1 MKYLL
6 KQTKVFRIWMF
17 YCVESIAKHS
27 LRSKVVKKTK
37 QNNLFRSEK
46 ASRLEMVDSH
56 QYEYLV

>member
-27 LRSKVVKKTK
+27 LRSKVVKKK
-37 QNNLFRSEK
+37 NNLFRSEK

>member
-27 LRSKVVKKTK
+27 LRSKVVKKQNKK
-37 QNNLFRSEK
+37 QFIH
-46 ASRLEMVDSH
+46 V
-56 QYEYLV
+56 

>member
-27 LRSKVVKKTK
+27 LWSKVVKKNKK
-37 QNNLFRSEK
+37 QFIQ
-46 ASRLEMVDSH
+46 V
-56 QYEYLV
+56 

>member
-27 LRSKVVKKTK
+27 LRSKVVKK
-37 QNNLFRSEK
+37 NNLFRSEK

>member
-27 LRSKVVKKTK
+27 LRSKVVKNKKQKTIYSGLK
-37 QNNLFRSEK
+37 KL
-46 ASRLEMVDSH
+46 AG
-56 QYEYLV
+56 